1 MTRHWP
7 EVEVLSAYA
16 DGELAADRR
25 AEVDAH
31 LATCDR
37 CRRWLAEWHDAQRSL
52 RALADDSLGVDLSQ
66 VVRGRIEALPAAGR
80 RSRTPR
86 RTGWHWFVP
95 AGIGAAACVSL
106 GMALGLALTVP
117 ATLPRPLGGALEV
130 FAPVAPGGLCAGA
143 GSCRI
148 ASAEPSR

>member
-1 MTRHWP
+1 
-7 EVEVLSAYA
+7 
-16 DGELAADRR
+16 GADR
-25 AEVDAH
+25 AACV
-31 LATCDR
+31 R
-37 CRRWLAEWHDAQRSL
+37 CRPWVQGRQDAQRSL
-52 RALADDSLGVDLSQ
+52 RAVAAESLGVDLSQ

-148 ASAEPSR
+148 ASAEHSR